1 MIDRF
6 SSRLYLVV
14 SEDACRGR
22 DLVSVTEMAVKGGVD
37 LVQIREKHK
46 DFAAFQSV
54 TSRLKEMLDQYG
66 VPLIVNDNLAV
77 ALSCCASGIHVG
89 NSDMLPAEIK
99 KQWHDGFLLG
109 YSIEYEEQL
118 FNSQIQYTDYLGIS
132 PVFNTQTKTDTVTAW
147 GLHGISKIRSLT
159 NKPLVAIGNIHAK
172 NAYDVMRAGA
182 DCLAVVS
189 AICGAENPEQAAAE
203 IRNQIEKAI

>member
-1 MIDRF
+1 M
-6 SSRLYLVV
+6 
-14 SEDACRGR
+14 GR
-22 DLVSVTEMAVKGGVD
+22 DLVLVTEMAVKGGVD

-54 TSRLKEMLDQYG
+54 TLRLKEMLDHYG

-77 ALSCCASGIHVG
+77 ARSCCVSGIHVG
-89 NSDMLPAEIK
+89 NSDMLPADIK
-99 KQWHDGFLLG
+99 KLWHNDVLLG

-118 FNSQIQYTDYLGIS
+118 FNSQIQHTDYLGVS
-132 PVFNTQTKTDTVTAW
+132 PVFNTLTKNDTVTAW
-147 GLHGISKIRSLT
+147 GLDGISKIRSLT
-159 NKPLVAIGNIHAK
+159 DKPLVAIGNIHAE
-172 NAYDVMRAGA
+172 NTYDVIRAGA